1 MRVTNSS
8 DVATGTVGS
17 RSGRGIAIIVAAIAL
32 VGAAG
37 ASLWFAGSQR
47 QAREPDIV
55 LVTLDTLRADRLGS
69 YGGPALTPHID
80 VLASEGVLFEN
91 AVSPIPST
99 LPAHLSIFTSRYPR
113 QLGVLDNETPLGADE
128 TTLAQVLRDRGYATA
143 GFVSAAVLNK
153 ASGAARG
160 FDTFD
165 SPQQYAQRGAQV
177 SMPRA
182 LQWLAQGNRTKP
194 IFLWVH
200 LYDPHM
206 PYNPPK
212 PFAPP
217 GTPWST
223 TLPMFSW
230 PALLEVAQSSGGTLP
245 ASGLEYALALY
256 QGEVRKTDKWVGK
269 LTDALRERGT
279 LDRTI
284 LVVTADHGEC
294 FENGAYFEH
303 SPCLYDGA
311 VRVPLFIRYPAAVP
325 AGVRRRVPVEHVDL
339 APTILTLAGLP
350 AAPSFSGNPLFGNG
364 RQRKTHVF
372 VQHPRYSPQA
382 ITLLQTRR
390 QRLKQVAGNT
400 TMPVMASSDQYAVRN
415 ARWKYLITEHSE
427 ELYAIRT
434 DAKEE
439 HDVASE
445 QPKILQQMRD
455 ALKTWREKYPAVEPT
470 AAPLDPATAETL
482 RKLGYH

>member
-1 MRVTNSS
+1 MNTS
-8 DVATGTVGS
+8 DAAAGKVGS
-17 RSGRGIAIIVAAIAL
+17 RSGRGIAIIVAAIAV
-32 VGAAG
+32 VGAVG
-37 ASLWFAGSQR
+37 ASLWVAGRQR

-69 YGGPALTPHID
+69 YGGPAVTPHID

-91 AVSPIPST
+91 AVAPVPST
-99 LPAHLSIFTSRYPR
+99 LPAHFSIFTSRYPR
-113 QLGVLDNETPLGADE
+113 QLGVLDNETPLGANE
-128 TTLAQVLRDRGYATA
+128 TTLAQLLHGRGYATA
-143 GFVSAAVLNK
+143 GFVSTSILNP

-165 SPQQYAQRGAQV
+165 SPQQYPQRGAQI

-182 LQWLAQGNRTKP
+182 LQWLAQTSRTQP

-212 PFAPP
+212 QFAPP
-217 GTPWST
+217 ATPWST
-223 TLPMFSW
+223 TLPLFSW
-230 PALLEVAQSSGGTLP
+230 PALLEVTQGSGGALP
-245 ASGLEYALALY
+245 ASGLEYGLALY

-294 FENGAYFEH
+294 FEHGAYFEH

-311 VRVPLFIRYPAAVP
+311 LRVPLFIRYPAAVP
-325 AGVRRRVPVEHVDL
+325 AGVRRRTPVEHVDL
-339 APTILTLAGLP
+339 APTILTLAGVP
-350 AAPSFSGNPLFGNG
+350 VPESFTGHALFGSG
-364 RQRKTHVF
+364 RRRKTHAF

-382 ITLLQTRR
+382 ITFLQNRR
-390 QRLKQVAGNT
+390 QRLKQVAGST

-415 ARWKYLITEHSE
+415 ARWKYLITEGAE

-439 HDVASE
+439 HNVAAE

-455 ALKTWREKYPAVEPT
+455 ALKTWRATYPAVEPT
-470 AAPLDPATAETL
+470 AAPLDPATAEAL
-482 RKLGYH
+482 RKLGYR